1 MLGEGT
7 PWGPG
12 TRRPPGRPGPSKT
25 LLPRRSPSFVLPGGV
40 HVRSSQVQG
49 RRPVAQ
55 NWPTEP
61 RAQQHPSVQRALSE
75 GPRRAGNG
83 ERDEFP
89 SIAGPVTG
97 ESRSN
102 VSVGL
107 ASEAQEGE
115 QPGPL
120 STLSTK
126 SGAVPTGQ
134 RGRRCRSGVPAVQA
148 RSAGIR
154 PHTLPRSQSLPG
166 YVTLAKALDLPEL
179 WFHFLRNAANFL
191 GTERS
196 LHAQRLHAQSWCSP
210 TLRPRLALWLPD
222 TVPPFPP

>member
-1 MLGEGT
+1 M
-7 PWGPG
+7 G
-12 TRRPPGRPGPSKT
+12 TRHAPSPWTTGSVQDPAAQTFSFLCAPRWRPRSVLAGAGETASGS
-25 LLPRRSPSFVLPGGV
+25 PRLTG
-40 HVRSSQVQG
+40 
-49 RRPVAQ
+49 
-55 NWPTEP
+55 TEP

-120 STLSTK
+120 STFSTK

-148 RSAGIR
+148 QSAGIR
-154 PHTLPRSQSLPG
+154 PHTLPRSQPLPG

-179 WFHFLRNAANFL
+179 WFHFLRNGANFL

-196 LHAQRLHAQSWCSP
+196 LHAQRLHAQSWWCSP